1 MKKPKYHKENVKVL
15 ETAPPIDQANK
26 PSELIQINGHQT
38 LSLYARR
45 SITMLWHNAH
55 RQGVEEGKDYTIEI
69 SQMVP
74 YDKSGYSKIEEAVI
88 QLMQTIITIKRPDGS
103 TSRVQF
109 LGGNDMDSETRSA
122 GILTYSFDKRLLEI
136 LENSSIWGKISLPV
150 LMSLSSKYGVSLY
163 ENVCQW
169 AGLSKKTSQ
178 RFTVQ
183 EFRELLGVD
192 GTKYATFGELNK
204 HVVKLVVREINALAP
219 FDIIIVPVKTG
230 RKITHVHIGWNIKDL
245 EENKLAWA
253 EMNRSKVGRK
263 ARISDQVEYVLEP
276 VQIVHKP
283 SIKN

>member
-1 MKKPKYHKENVKVL
+1 
-15 ETAPPIDQANK
+15 
-26 PSELIQINGHQT
+26 
-38 LSLYARR
+38 
-45 SITMLWHNAH
+45 MLWHNAH